1 MTKTFLIFCLMSFQI
16 LPVFGSDIFEKI
28 SNKTWF
34 EESGFAGVSIVF
46 MKIESGQIKAIRQ
59 INGSGVPVIATEIYD
74 VEIRQDT
81 ILLLNSSNG
90 KTKKKSKNDF
100 YTYNDR
106 QGLIRN
112 GKQLRILF
120 EEPIIYVWTEK
131 RKIIDTRV
139 NVNKLTKIS
148 FEKNEVY
155 INDKMYKIKR
165 EDSLK

>member
-1 MTKTFLIFCLMSFQI
+1 MSFQI
-16 LPVFGSDIFEKI
+16 LTVFGSDIFEKI

-34 EESGFAGVSIVF
+34 EENGFAGVSIVF
-46 MKIESGQIKAIRQ
+46 MKIERGQIKAIRQ

-81 ILLLNSSNG
+81 IYLLNSSNG
-90 KTKKKSKNDF
+90 QTNEKPKNDF

-106 QGLIRN
+106 QGLLSK
-112 GKQLRILF
+112 GKQLTILF

-131 RKIIDTRV
+131 RIIMDTRV

-155 INDKMYKIKR
+155 INDEIYKIKR
-165 EDSLK
+165 EDNLK

>member
-1 MTKTFLIFCLMSFQI
+1 MIKIITTFFLLSFQI
-16 LPVFGSDIFEKI
+16 FTVFGSDIFEKV

-34 EESGFAGVSIVF
+34 DETGFAGISVVF
-46 MKIESGQIKAIRQ
+46 MKSESGQIKAIRQ

-81 ILLLNSSNG
+81 IYLINSHNG
-90 KTKKKSKNDF
+90 QAKENSKDIF

-106 QGLIRN
+106 QGLLSN
-112 GKQLRILF
+112 GKQLRILS
-120 EEPIIYVWTEK
+120 EEPIIYVWTNK
-131 RKIIDTRV
+131 RKIIDRRV

-155 INDKMYKIKR
+155 IKNEVFKIIR
-165 EDSLK
+165 ED